1 MKVKVRLKWNV
12 RKIKVRVWKKNEGE
26 MSSLLKREEWSQ
38 PPQTLFSPFH
48 HHRHQQSSSLIIIIT
63 TNNHHHWS
71 TLSPPTTVTVIITD
85 HYHPQLRKDCW
96 SILWA
101 FCLWLFIE
109 LYVKITFHFGYHH
122 HQNHKGRVNPVLHVW
137 SWYLILH
144 FIINWHHNVNNP
156 EKPQC
161 RSSPKIQ
168 PSVELNCRERTG
180 GSSSS
185 TSNVTNILSYLLQQ
199 ISRLAYYFITPGY
212 LDQC

>member
-1 MKVKVRLKWNV
+1 MKVRCPVCSSEKSGL
-12 RKIKVRVWKKNEGE
+12 
-26 MSSLLKREEWSQ
+26 SLLK
-38 PPQTLFSPFH
+38 LFSLLF
-48 HHRHQQSSSLIIIIT
+48 IIIA

-71 TLSPPTTVTVIITD
+71 SLSPPTTETVIITD
-85 HYHPQLRKDCW
+85 HYHPPTQVRKDCW
-96 SILWA
+96 SILSA

-144 FIINWHHNVNNP
+144 FIINWHHDVNNP

-168 PSVELNCRERTG
+168 PSVELNCIERTG

-185 TSNVTNILSYLLQQ
+185 TSNVTNILSYLLHQ
-199 ISRLAYYFITPGY
+199 ISRLA
-212 LDQC
+212 